1 MNSPSLIILL
11 FAFATAFVIKHLR
24 FEAGRKR
31 LAIIIIMYILNLI
44 HGKENAMWY

>member
-11 FAFATAFVIKHLR
+11 FAFATAFVIKHLK

-31 LAIIIIMYILNLI
+31 RRDYYNNVYL
-44 HGKENAMWY
+44 KSD